1 MIKYYI
7 VIGIIYMIPYMIMIG
22 ISCLKDK
29 LETDRNFYGKD
40 IDPKEIKL
48 INVSYEK
55 LKIERK
61 KFEKCTE
68 MGQIKYI
75 YTQNFGDEQL
85 ILSEEEYNKYFPD
98 MFVDTAIAYF
108 IIYKFAYDSPKGM
121 LEAETKLIKPTMEKK
136 YEEDDV
142 KEVKGLI
149 YESCKNKLFADLY
162 RSELYYN
169 GRTITHRVYINTK
182 KREGTI
188 TGKSKIK
195 PGRYDWMFS
204 DSSWYPL
211 ETKKK
216 KRNKFLTF
224 FAYLNPNKTDTIFHA
239 YIALGIYGIYF
250 IAWYKLSKIMSNGHY
265 TLLHIVLSLFM
276 LGNFI
281 NVIYEKN
288 DYEYYKNTKKEISK
302 IHKLCIKVG
311 NIMQMICVI
320 LFLYSIWCIGH

>member
-7 VIGIIYMIPYMIMIG
+7 VIGIIYMIPYMVMIG

-40 IDPKEIKL
+40 INPKEIKL

-75 YTQNFGDEQL
+75 YTQNFGYEQL

-136 YEEDDV
+136 YED
-142 KEVKGLI
+142 
-149 YESCKNKLFADLY
+149 
-162 RSELYYN
+162 
-169 GRTITHRVYINTK
+169 
-182 KREGTI
+182 
-188 TGKSKIK
+188 
-195 PGRYDWMFS
+195 
-204 DSSWYPL
+204 
-211 ETKKK
+211 
-216 KRNKFLTF
+216 
-224 FAYLNPNKTDTIFHA
+224 
-239 YIALGIYGIYF
+239 
-250 IAWYKLSKIMSNGHY
+250 
-265 TLLHIVLSLFM
+265 
-276 LGNFI
+276 
-281 NVIYEKN
+281 YEKN

>member
-162 RSELYYN
+162 RSESYFN

>member
-149 YESCKNKLFADLY
+149 YELCKNKLFADLY
-162 RSELYYN
+162 RSESYYN

-216 KRNKFLTF
+216 KRNKFLAF

>member
-7 VIGIIYMIPYMIMIG
+7 VIGIIYMIPYMVMIG

-142 KEVKGLI
+142 KEVKRLI
-149 YESCKNKLFADLY
+149 YELCKNKLFADLY
-162 RSELYYN
+162 RSESYYN

-216 KRNKFLTF
+216 KRNKFLAF

-320 LFLYSIWCIGH
+320 LFLYSIWCIWH

>member
-162 RSELYYN
+162 RSESYYN

-216 KRNKFLTF
+216 KRNKFLAF

-288 DYEYYKNTKKEISK
+288 DYEYYK
-302 IHKLCIKVG
+302 
-311 NIMQMICVI
+311 
-320 LFLYSIWCIGH
+320 

>member
-1 MIKYYI
+1 
-7 VIGIIYMIPYMIMIG
+7 MIPYMIMIG

>member
-1 MIKYYI
+1 
-7 VIGIIYMIPYMIMIG
+7 
-22 ISCLKDK
+22 
-29 LETDRNFYGKD
+29 
-40 IDPKEIKL
+40 
-48 INVSYEK
+48 
-55 LKIERK
+55 
-61 KFEKCTE
+61 
-68 MGQIKYI
+68 
-75 YTQNFGDEQL
+75 
-85 ILSEEEYNKYFPD
+85 
-98 MFVDTAIAYF
+98 
-108 IIYKFAYDSPKGM
+108 
-121 LEAETKLIKPTMEKK
+121 
-136 YEEDDV
+136 
-142 KEVKGLI
+142 
-149 YESCKNKLFADLY
+149 
-162 RSELYYN
+162 
-169 GRTITHRVYINTK
+169 
-182 KREGTI
+182 
-188 TGKSKIK
+188 
-195 PGRYDWMFS
+195 MFS

>member
-7 VIGIIYMIPYMIMIG
+7 IIGIIYMIPYMVTIG

-75 YTQNFGDEQL
+75 YTQNFGYEQL

-149 YESCKNKLFADLY
+149 YELCKNKLFADLY
-162 RSELYYN
+162 RSESYYN

-216 KRNKFLTF
+216 KRNKFLAF

-276 LGNFI
+276 FGNFI

>member
-7 VIGIIYMIPYMIMIG
+7 VIGIIYMIPYMVMIG

-68 MGQIKYI
+68 MDQIKYI

-98 MFVDTAIAYF
+98 MFVNTAIAYF

-121 LEAETKLIKPTMEKK
+121 FEAETKLIKPTMEKK

-149 YESCKNKLFADLY
+149 YELCKNKLFADLY
-162 RSELYYN
+162 RSESYYN

-216 KRNKFLTF
+216 KRNKFLAF

-320 LFLYSIWCIGH
+320 LFLYSIWCIWH

>member
-7 VIGIIYMIPYMIMIG
+7 VIGIIYMIPYMVMIG

-40 IDPKEIKL
+40 INPKEIKL

-75 YTQNFGDEQL
+75 YTQNFGYEQL

-149 YESCKNKLFADLY
+149 YELCKNKLFADLY
-162 RSELYYN
+162 RSESYYN

-204 DSSWYPL
+204 NSSWYPL

-216 KRNKFLTF
+216 KRNKFLAF

-250 IAWYKLSKIMSNGHY
+250 IAWYKLSKIMSNGYY

>member
-1 MIKYYI
+1 
-7 VIGIIYMIPYMIMIG
+7 MIG

-162 RSELYYN
+162 RFESYYN

-216 KRNKFLTF
+216 KRNKFLAF

>member
-1 MIKYYI
+1 
-7 VIGIIYMIPYMIMIG
+7 MIPYMIMIG

-142 KEVKGLI
+142 KEVKGLF
-149 YESCKNKLFADLY
+149 YESFKNKLFADLY
-162 RSELYYN
+162 RYESYYN

-311 NIMQMICVI
+311 NIMQMICVV

>member
-7 VIGIIYMIPYMIMIG
+7 VIGIIYMIPYIIMIG

-162 RSELYYN
+162 RFESYYN

-216 KRNKFLTF
+216 KRNKFLAF